1 VINVKN
7 PGSETFAGIF
17 IQANPASINVA
28 SGGKIAILGN
38 GASVI
43 TDTHL
48 FATNTDNIWND
59 GAIFEWNCS
68 VDVPTISGITYF
80 PNANAVTVPIFR
92 ITSVGGEGI
101 LTAGS
106 TFTLNGLLDL
116 STGVSITFN
125 GNGSKNFRDGV
136 SGTSSTIIFSD
147 GTTSIVSVTAILS
160 GTSVGLYGAVAY
172 SEIAKV
178 KVVKGTPGM
187 YIFPNP
193 ITDNNIQLQINQPA
207 QGKYK
212 VRLLNAA
219 GQLLLQQTVSHTGIN
234 ATHIIQPEHKLAA
247 GTYQLQVINPAGKKQ
262 VLSIIVQ

>member
-1 VINVKN
+1 
-7 PGSETFAGIF
+7 
-17 IQANPASINVA
+17 
-28 SGGKIAILGN
+28 
-38 GASVI
+38 
-43 TDTHL
+43 
-48 FATNTDNIWND
+48 
-59 GAIFEWNCS
+59 
-68 VDVPTISGITYF
+68 
-80 PNANAVTVPIFR
+80 
-92 ITSVGGEGI
+92 
-101 LTAGS
+101 
-106 TFTLNGLLDL
+106 
-116 STGVSITFN
+116 
-125 GNGSKNFRDGV
+125 
-136 SGTSSTIIFSD
+136 
-147 GTTSIVSVTAILS
+147 VTAILS
-160 GTSVGLYGAVAY
+160 GTSVGLCGAVAY

-207 QGKYK
+207 QGKCK